1 MSGRIRIAFKRLCAR
16 FLARC
21 DGSVLPLFTL
31 SLVPIVGLVGAAV
44 DYSRA
49 NNIRSGLRGALDSAL
64 LAGARDGS
72 TNWAD
77 VVANFFN
84 SNLQL
89 KGGTI
94 SSANFSLTADRAYAG
109 AVSAVVPTNFLGLFG
124 INSINVDVSA
134 TATVAPVGGSYC
146 VLALNPT
153 AQQALQLTGNASITI
168 TAPNCV
174 LQVNS
179 SNIDA
184 VDMTGNSLIN
194 SVKNCFVGGVRKYG
208 NSSISPAPDAK
219 CTSVPDPFTAPSFR
233 PFVEPC
239 KFTNYNLSGNKT
251 VTL

>member
-1 MSGRIRIAFKRLCAR
+1 MSGRIRIALRHLCAR
-16 FLARC
+16 FLAC
-21 DGSVLPLFTL
+21 SHGSVLPLFTL

-146 VLALNPT
+146 VLASTRL
-153 AQQALQLTGNASITI
+153 
-168 TAPNCV
+168 
-174 LQVNS
+174 
-179 SNIDA
+179 
-184 VDMTGNSLIN
+184 
-194 SVKNCFVGGVRKYG
+194 
-208 NSSISPAPDAK
+208 
-219 CTSVPDPFTAPSFR
+219 PSR
-233 PFVEPC
+233 PC
-239 KFTNYNLSGNKT
+239 S
-251 VTL
+251 